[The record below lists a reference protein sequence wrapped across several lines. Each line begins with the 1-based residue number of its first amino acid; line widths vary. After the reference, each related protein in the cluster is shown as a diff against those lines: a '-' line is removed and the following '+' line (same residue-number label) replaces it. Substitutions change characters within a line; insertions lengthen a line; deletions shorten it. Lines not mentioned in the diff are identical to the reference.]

1 MTKVCME
8 DLDNGMADSTFKNLK
23 NDNSESTKLK
33 DSISEFTSDKERLKG
48 EQWDTV
54 KKKINE
60 FQPLLEERGKVADKL
75 IEAIKSAIGVLK
87 EYLGDDQM
95 LDTSQLEDYKEEKRK
110 VEQTISDLKAKLLET
125 VTEEVD
131 DGAGGTETITKPKY
145 NADDINKQIAAAEE
159 TLKELDRIIKKIEGL
174 DAVYEK
180 AMGIIEEAAAEIA
193 KFQTNVE
200 QVKPSGKFVYK
211 K

>member
-23 NDNSESTKLK
+23 NDNAESTKLK

-87 EYLGDDQM
+87 EYLGEDQM

>member
-33 DSISEFTSDKERLKG
+33 DSINEFTSNKDKLKG

>member
-23 NDNSESTKLK
+23 NDNAESTKLK

-87 EYLGDDQM
+87 EYLGEDQM

-180 AMGIIEEAAAEIA
+180 AMGIIEEEAAEVA
-193 KFQTNVE
+193 KFQTDVE

>member
-23 NDNSESTKLK
+23 NDNTESTKLK

-75 IEAIKSAIGVLK
+75 MESIKSAIGVLK

>member
-23 NDNSESTKLK
+23 NDNAESTKLK

-180 AMGIIEEAAAEIA
+180 AMGIIEEAAAEVA
-193 KFQTNVE
+193 KFQTDVE

>member
-23 NDNSESTKLK
+23 NDNAESTKLK

>member
-131 DGAGGTETITKPKY
+131 DGAGGTTTITKPKY
-145 NADDINKQIAAAEE
+145 DADDINKQIVAAEE

-193 KFQTNVE
+193 KFQTDVE

>member
-23 NDNSESTKLK
+23 NDNAESTKLK

-174 DAVYEK
+174 DAVYDK
-180 AMGIIEEAAAEIA
+180 AMGIIEEAAAEVA
-193 KFQTNVE
+193 KFQTDVE